1 MTPYPFRAS
10 IAALTAALTL
20 TSCGSLALIP
30 EPDIAAGDTTS
41 TSTTPSDTPTEDAA
55 ALPEVEGTDGGAV
68 DRIAAQTVAEM
79 RAMLDGKLPNG
90 VALPEVPLMSW
101 NSASPTGRTICGK
114 STDSTRNASVCI
126 EKGRP
131 ISLGWDR
138 AMLSDARAAYGDLG
152 VSVVI
157 AHEMG
162 HVADFTIPETA
173 PVSILVREQRA
184 DCVAGVY
191 IRSQRDADAIPEDAV
206 GNAFL
211 AMLSFADAPQAPGQN
226 PSDAHGTGGERLSAM
241 LQGFNG
247 DVDRCLS
254 ITQPEVDDRRL
265 RLPLTAAEG
274 EGDMA
279 WSPRVIDGAYATANA
294 FTGATEPPRFTF
306 DPCLPGDRPVTI
318 CPDGSVYVTPE
329 SLTEYTDT
337 TRRAAT
343 TRVGDGTGL
352 GVLVNTVANLWLQ
365 ENRVPVV
372 GEQAALRAACVVGI
386 TLARMTVD
394 VIGAPIV
401 LSAGDVD
408 EALTEVLVRGL
419 TTADRDGLV
428 PMSVPDRVQA
438 FLAGVYTVTGPGA
451 CITAYPEAR

>member
-10 IAALTAALTL
+10 IAALTATLTL

-30 EPDIAAGDTTS
+30 ESDLNAGDTAS
-41 TSTTPSDTPTEDAA
+41 TSSAPSDTASSP
-55 ALPEVEGTDGGAV
+55 ALPTVEGTDGGDV

-114 STDSTRNASVCI
+114 STDLTRNASVCI

-184 DCVAGVY
+184 DCVAGTY
-191 IRSQRDADAIPEDAV
+191 IRSQRDAGEIPEDAV

-211 AMLSFADAPQAPGQN
+211 AMLSFADVPLKPGQN
-226 PSDAHGTGGERLSAM
+226 PADAHGTGGERLSAM

-247 DVDRCLS
+247 DVDACLA

-265 RLPLTAAEG
+265 RLPLTVAAG

-279 WSPRVIDGAYATANA
+279 WTPRVIDGAYATAVA
-294 FTGATEPPRFTF
+294 FTGAVEPPRFVF
-306 DPCLPGDRPVTI
+306 SPCLPGDRPATI

-337 TRRAAT
+337 IRKQAS

-352 GVLVNTVANLWLQ
+352 GPLVNVVANRWLASQ
-365 ENRVPVV
+365 DIPTT
-372 GEQAALRAACVVGI
+372 GEQAALRASCVVGI
-386 TLARMTVD
+386 TLARMTTD
-394 VIGAPIV
+394 LIDAPIV

-419 TTADRDGLV
+419 TTADRDGNV
-428 PMSVPDRVQA
+428 PPSVPDRVQA

-451 CITAYPEAR
+451 CVSLYPEAR

>member
-1 MTPYPFRAS
+1 MTTYPFRAS
-10 IAALTAALTL
+10 IASLAATLTL

-55 ALPEVEGTDGGAV
+55 TLPEVEGTDGGDV

-79 RAMLDGKLPNG
+79 QELVDLPSTLR
-90 VALPEVPLMSW
+90 VVSW
-101 NSASPTGRTICGK
+101 DSTKPQGK
-114 STDSTRNASVCI
+114 SWCRGEIKDTLSNAVVCRVDPLLI
-126 EKGRP
+126 
-131 ISLGWDR
+131 GWDR
-138 AMLSDARAAYGDLG
+138 TFLRKLHDANGDLG
-152 VSVVI
+152 IALVI

-162 HVADFTIPETA
+162 HVADVTSDAGEGASVI
-173 PVSILVREQRA
+173 VREQRA

-191 IRSQRDADAIPEDAV
+191 IRAQRDAGDIPEDAV

-211 AMLSFADAPQAPGQN
+211 AMLSFADAPLKPGQN
-226 PSDAHGTGGERLSAM
+226 PADAHGTGGERLSAM

-247 DVDRCLS
+247 DVDTCLS

-265 RLPLTAAEG
+265 RLPLTVAAG

-279 WSPRVIDGAYATANA
+279 WTPRVIDGAYATAVA
-294 FTGATEPPRFTF
+294 FTGGIEPPRFVFT
-306 DPCLPGDRPVTI
+306 PCVPGDRPATI

-337 TRRAAT
+337 IRRAAT

-352 GVLVNTVANLWLQ
+352 GPLVNTVANRWLVSQ
-365 ENRVPVV
+365 GVPAT

-386 TLARMTVD
+386 TLARMTID
-394 VIGAPIV
+394 IGAPIL

-419 TTADRDGLV
+419 TTSDRDGLV
-428 PMSVPDRVQA
+428 PPSVPDRVAA

-451 CITAYPEAR
+451 CVTLYPESR

>member
-1 MTPYPFRAS
+1 MTTHPFRAS

-30 EPDIAAGDTTS
+30 ESDLGAGDTTS
-41 TSTTPSDTPTEDAA
+41 TPTAPSDPAA
-55 ALPEVEGTDGGAV
+55 PSTLPEVEGSDGGDV
-68 DRIAAQTVAEM
+68 DRIAVQTVAAM
-79 RAMLDGKLPNG
+79 RELLDGKLPNG
-90 VALPEVPLMSW
+90 VALPQVPLTSW

-162 HVADFTIPETA
+162 HVADFAIPTTS

-184 DCVAGVY
+184 DCVAGAF
-191 IRSQRDADAIPEDAV
+191 IRSQRDADKIAEDAV
-206 GNAFL
+206 GSAFL
-211 AMLSFADAPQAPGQN
+211 SMLSFADVPLKPGQN

-247 DVDRCLS
+247 DVDNCLS
-254 ITQPEVDDRRL
+254 ITQPEVDDHRL
-265 RLPLTAAEG
+265 RLPLTVAEG
-274 EGDMA
+274 EGDLT

-294 FTGATEPPRFTF
+294 FTGGIEPPHFVFT
-306 DPCLPGDRPVTI
+306 PCLPGDRPATI

-329 SLTEYTDT
+329 SLTSYTDT
-337 TRRAAT
+337 IRRAAT

-352 GVLVNTVANLWLQ
+352 GPLVNVVANRWLASQ
-365 ENRVPVV
+365 GIPTT

-419 TTADRDGLV
+419 TTSDRDGLV
-428 PMSVPDRVQA
+428 PPSVPDRVAA
-438 FLAGVYTVTGPGA
+438 FLSGVYTVTGPGA
-451 CITAYPEAR
+451 CVSMYPEAR

>member
-1 MTPYPFRAS
+1 MTTTTLRAS
-10 IAALTAALTL
+10 IAALTTALTL

-30 EPDIAAGDTTS
+30 EDTASAGDAPTQTIAS
-41 TSTTPSDTPTEDAA
+41 SPTP
-55 ALPEVEGTDGGAV
+55 PEVEGTDGGDV
-68 DRIAAQTVAEM
+68 DRVAAQTISDM
-79 RAMLDGKLPNG
+79 RELVDLPDFR
-90 VALPEVPLMSW
+90 VVSW
-101 NSASPTGRTICGK
+101 DSTKPQGK
-114 STDSTRNASVCI
+114 SWCRGEVKDTLSNAVVCRVDPLLI
-126 EKGRP
+126 
-131 ISLGWDR
+131 GWDR
-138 AMLSDARAAYGDLG
+138 TFLRNLHDANGDLG
-152 VSVVI
+152 ISLVI

-162 HVADFTIPETA
+162 HVADVTSDAGEGASVI
-173 PVSILVREQRA
+173 VREQRA
-184 DCVAGVY
+184 DCVAGAF
-191 IRSQRDADAIPEDAV
+191 IRSQRDADKIAEDSV

-211 AMLSFADAPQAPGQN
+211 AMLSFADVPLKPGQN
-226 PSDAHGTGGERLSAM
+226 PADAHGTGGERLSAM
-241 LQGFNG
+241 LAGYNG

-265 RLPLTAAEG
+265 RLPLTVAEG

-279 WSPRVIDGAYATANA
+279 WSPRVIDGAYSTANA
-294 FTGATEPPRFTF
+294 FTGGIEPPRFIF
-306 DPCLPGDRPVTI
+306 SPCLSGDRPVTI

-329 SLTEYTDT
+329 SLTSHTDT
-337 TRRAAT
+337 IRKEAT

-352 GVLVNTVANLWLQ
+352 GVLVNIVANRWLASQ
-365 ENRVPVV
+365 GIPTT

-428 PMSVPDRVQA
+428 PPSVPERVAA

-451 CITAYPEAR
+451 CVTAYPEAR